1 MSDAIENFAV
11 FSVAMP
17 EMLHQEAVQH
27 LLLYHRQRLRQEN
40 LCFALWRPSR
50 GGTRVTALVHEMV
63 LPEPGELE
71 LDGNV
76 SFSGAYLDR
85 ASERAAAANSGLV
98 LMHNHFGPGW
108 QGMSPDDIATEKKR
122 APFALTSTG
131 LQLVGMTLGTDGAW
145 SARFWVRSSSK
156 QYERRACEN
165 VRVVGSRLL
174 TTFHPELRPAF
185 LHGEELL
192 RTISA
197 WGEQNQ
203 QHLARIHVGIAG
215 LGSVG
220 RLVVEALA
228 RMGIQRV
235 TLIDFDFIE
244 RLNLDRQLSA
254 TKADV
259 AAGRSKVDLARTGFL
274 ASATAQ
280 EPRADAVCFAVS
292 EPEGFAAAL
301 DCDVI
306 FSCVDRPW
314 GRQVLNHIAYA
325 HLIPVIDGGIVVR
338 TEDGKFKG
346 AEWSVRTV
354 GPGRC
359 CLQCCGQFD
368 PGLVD
373 TERKGLLDDPS
384 YIAGLPPDVVA
395 AASQNVFPF
404 SMSLSSHEV
413 IQFIA
418 LVTGLLGRADFGEQ
432 RYHYNLGEML
442 VTEPACE
449 TGCLFQARLASGEDL
464 FPRSVMTTVHPKA
477 AEIREKRKALIP
489 PLKQALW
496 RRIVRCLARDHRA
509 EER

>member
-1 MSDAIENFAV
+1 MSDTPIDNFGI

-17 EMLHQEAVQH
+17 EVLHQEAMQH
-27 LLLYHRQRLRQEN
+27 LLLYFNQGERQEN

-50 GGTRVTALVHEMV
+50 GAKRFTALVHTLV

-76 SFSGAYLDR
+76 GFSGAYLDR
-85 ASERAAAANSGLV
+85 ASELAAAANSGLV

-108 QGMSPDDIATEKKR
+108 QRMSPDDISTEKKR
-122 APFALTSTG
+122 APFALTATG
-131 LQLVGMTLGTDGAW
+131 LPLLGMTLGTDGAW
-145 SARFWVRSSSK
+145 SGRFWLRSGNK
-156 QYERRACEN
+156 QYERRSCET

-174 TTFHPELRPAF
+174 STYHPELQP
-185 LHGEELL
+185 LPKHGEELL

-203 QHLARIHVGIAG
+203 GQLVRTHVGVVG

-228 RMGIQRV
+228 RMGIRQV
-235 TLIDFDFIE
+235 TLIDFDYIE
-244 RLNLDRQLSA
+244 KLNLDRQLGA
-254 TKADV
+254 TKGDV
-259 AAGRSKVDLARTGFL
+259 ETGRSKVELAHAGFL

-280 EPRADAVCFAVS
+280 KPVAFPFSFAIS
-292 EPEGFAAAL
+292 EPAGFEAAL

-338 TEDGKFKG
+338 TRSGKFKG

-354 GPGRC
+354 GPGRR

-373 TERKGLLDDPS
+373 AERKGLLDDLS

-395 AASQNVFPF
+395 EASQNVFPL
-404 SMSLSSHEV
+404 SMGLSSHEV

-418 LVTGLLGRADFGEQ
+418 LVTGLLGRGDLGEQ

-442 VTEPACE
+442 LTESACKPD
-449 TGCLFQARLASGEDL
+449 CLFLHRVATGEEL
-464 FPRSVMTTVHPKA
+464 FPRAVMTATHPKA
-477 AEIREKRKALIP
+477 AAIREMRKLAP
-489 PLKQALW
+489 KTEPF
-496 RRIVRCLARDHRA
+496 RRAGILQRIRRWCGIS
-509 EER
+509 